1 MIICQK
7 KSFYTETSV
16 LLATVKQEIILEKGG
31 QSIAETED
39 VSAFTCLQ
47 LPST

>member
-1 MIICQK
+1 MSKK

-16 LLATVKQEIILEKGG
+16 LLATVRQEIILEKGG
-31 QSIAETED
+31 QSIAETKD
-39 VSAFTCLQ
+39 VSAFTMPCLQ